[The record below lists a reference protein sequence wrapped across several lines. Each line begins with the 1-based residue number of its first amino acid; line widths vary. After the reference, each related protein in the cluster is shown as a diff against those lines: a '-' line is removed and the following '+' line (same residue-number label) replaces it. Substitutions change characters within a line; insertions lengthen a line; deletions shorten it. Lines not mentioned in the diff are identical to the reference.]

1 MKTRF
6 RIRSVLAVAVGALVL
21 AASVQADDGGSIAAA
36 IREAKQGRGQGE
48 GNAAP
53 PRQSAPPPSR
63 APPVRAAA
71 PVAGVPRPVSPGCSD
86 RHGSG
91 NGWPVEGRGSPR
103 YSRSLPPVNNAAS
116 APAPSRTVVQRRGDS
131 GVIGTTIERNFD
143 RGGGG
148 NGGSYQGNRRPPR
161 YVSNLPGG
169 YRQYNW
175 NGRPYYNH
183 GGHWYRPYGSR
194 YVVVGAPFGL
204 FVNYLPGYYS
214 SFWFGS
220 TRYYYADDTYYL
232 YEPPRRGY
240 VVTRSPYG
248 DDQDEEVATDLDEDL
263 FVYPAK
269 GQSEQQQADDR
280 YDCHRWAADQTHYD
294 PVDSNYNAD
303 QRADY
308 LRAMTACL
316 TGRGYSVK

>member
-1 MKTRF
+1 MSTRF
-6 RIRSVLAVAVGALVL
+6 RIQVVLAAAVSALVL
-21 AASVQADDGGSIAAA
+21 SSAVNAGPLGDVV
-36 IREAKQGRGQGE
+36 REAKGDSDSSSP
-48 GNAAP
+48 AP
-53 PRQSAPPPSR
+53 RQSAPRQSAPRQSAPRQSAPP
-63 APPVRAAA
+63 
-71 PVAGVPRPVSPGCSD
+71 SD
-86 RHGSG
+86 RGSFRRESRGESGPVG
-91 NGWPVEGRGSPR
+91 NV
-103 YSRSLPPVNNAAS
+103 
-116 APAPSRTVVQRRGDS
+116 
-131 GVIGTTIERNFD
+131 IERNFERRDD
-143 RGGGG
+143 RQGGQSGG
-148 NGGSYQGNRRPPR
+148 PGRGSSSGSVVQQRRGERGPVGSVIERNFERRDDSRGYRPRTPR

-169 YRQYNW
+169 YRQYHW

-194 YVVVGAPFGL
+194 YVVVGAPYGL

-232 YEPPRRGY
+232 YEPARRGY

-248 DDQDEEVATDLDEDL
+248 DDQDEEYSDDGSDEDL
-263 FVYPAK
+263 YVYPSR

-280 YDCHRWAADQTHYD
+280 YECHRWAADQTQYD
-294 PVDSNYNAD
+294 PVDSNYDAD

>member
-1 MKTRF
+1 MNTKFRF
-6 RIRSVLAVAVGALVL
+6 RALLAATVGALAL
-21 AASVQADDGGSIAAA
+21 ASAAQAGPISDA
-36 IREAKQGRGQGE
+36 IREAQRE
-48 GNAAP
+48 GDQSSALAP
-53 PRQSAPPPSR
+53 APRQSAPR
-63 APPVRAAA
+63 Q
-71 PVAGVPRPVSPGCSD
+71 
-86 RHGSG
+86 
-91 NGWPVEGRGSPR
+91 
-103 YSRSLPPVNNAAS
+103 S
-116 APAPSRTVVQRRGDS
+116 APAPSVDRGGNRGGNRGESRGERGPVGNVIERNFDRRDGRDGRGGGESRGPQSPGTVVQRRGDR
-131 GVIGTTIERNFD
+131 GPIGNVIERNFD
-143 RGGGG
+143 RGGNG
-148 NGGSYQGNRRPPR
+148 NGGGYQGNRRPPR

-169 YRQYNW
+169 YRQYSW
-175 NGRPYYNH
+175 NGRPYYNY

-220 TRYYYADDTYYL
+220 TRYFYADDTYYT
-232 YEPPRRGY
+232 YEPERRGY

-248 DDQDEEVATDLDEDL
+248 DDRDEDSSQDQDEDL

-280 YDCHRWAADQTHYD
+280 YDCHRWSADQTHYD
-294 PVDSNYNAD
+294 PVDSSYDAD
-303 QRADY
+303 KRADY

>member
-1 MKTRF
+1 
-6 RIRSVLAVAVGALVL
+6 
-21 AASVQADDGGSIAAA
+21 
-36 IREAKQGRGQGE
+36 
-48 GNAAP
+48 
-53 PRQSAPPPSR
+53 
-63 APPVRAAA
+63 
-71 PVAGVPRPVSPGCSD
+71 
-86 RHGSG
+86 
-91 NGWPVEGRGSPR
+91 
-103 YSRSLPPVNNAAS
+103 VNNAAP
-116 APAPSRTVVQRRGDS
+116 APAPSGAVVQRRGDR
-131 GVIGTTIERNFD
+131 GAIGNVLERNFD
-143 RGGGG
+143 RGGGGNGG

-183 GGHWYRPYGSR
+183 GGQWYRPYGSSYR
-194 YVVVGAPFGL
+194 VVGAPFGL

-214 SFWFGS
+214 SFYFGN
-220 TRYYYADDTYYL
+220 TRYFYADDTYYM
-232 YEPPRRGY
+232 YEPARRGY
-240 VVTRSPYG
+240 VVTRSPYD
-248 DDQDEEVATDLDEDL
+248 DDQEVEASTDLDEDL

-294 PVDSNYNAD
+294 PVDSDYDAD

>member
-1 MKTRF
+1 MNTRF
-6 RIRSVLAVAVGALVL
+6 RILGFLTATIGALAVASA
-21 AASVQADDGGSIAAA
+21 VQAGPLSDTIRKADGNDSSDS
-36 IREAKQGRGQGE
+36 
-48 GNAAP
+48 AP
-53 PRQSAPPPSR
+53 APRQSAPR
-63 APPVRAAA
+63 E
-71 PVAGVPRPVSPGCSD
+71 
-86 RHGSG
+86 
-91 NGWPVEGRGSPR
+91 NRGSSRGDRGDRGESRGAPR
-103 YSRSLPPVNNAAS
+103 YSRSAPPVNNAA
-116 APAPSRTVVQRRGDS
+116 PAQGPSGAVVQRRGDR
-131 GVIGTTIERNFD
+131 GVIGSTIERNFD
-143 RGGGG
+143 RRGGG

-169 YRQYNW
+169 YRQYSW

-194 YVVVGAPFGL
+194 YVVVGAPYGL

-220 TRYYYADDTYYL
+220 TRYFYADDTYYT
-232 YEPPRRGY
+232 YEPARRGY
-240 VVTRSPYG
+240 VVTHSPYG
-248 DDQDEEVATDLDEDL
+248 DDQEDEVSSDLDEDV

-280 YDCHRWAADQTHYD
+280 YECHRWAADQTHYD
-294 PVDSNYNAD
+294 PVDSDYDAD

>member
-1 MKTRF
+1 MNTRF
-6 RIRSVLAVAVGALVL
+6 RIRAVFAATVGALAL
-21 AASVQADDGGSIAAA
+21 ASVAQAGPISDA
-36 IREAKQGRGQGE
+36 IRDAQRE
-48 GNAAP
+48 GDQSSAP
-53 PRQSAPPPSR
+53 APAPRQSAPRQS
-63 APPVRAAA
+63 APRQSA
-71 PVAGVPRPVSPGCSD
+71 PRQSAPRQ
-86 RHGSG
+86 
-91 NGWPVEGRGSPR
+91 
-103 YSRSLPPVNNAAS
+103 S
-116 APAPSRTVVQRRGDS
+116 APAPSADRGGNRGSTGNVIERNFERREGRSGGESRAPQSSGTVVQRRGDR
-131 GVIGTTIERNFD
+131 GVIGNTIERNFD

-148 NGGSYQGNRRPPR
+148 NGGGYQGNRRPPR

-183 GGHWYRPYGSR
+183 GGRWYRPYGSR

-214 SFWFGS
+214 SFWFGD
-220 TRYYYADDTYYL
+220 TRYFYADDTYYT
-232 YEPPRRGY
+232 YEPARRGY

-248 DDQDEEVATDLDEDL
+248 DDRDEEYADEQDEDL

-294 PVDSNYNAD
+294 PVDSSYDAD

>member
-1 MKTRF
+1 MNTRF
-6 RIRSVLAVAVGALVL
+6 RIRAVLAATVGALAIVS
-21 AASVQADDGGSIAAA
+21 AAQAGPISEA
-36 IREAKQGRGQGE
+36 IRDANRESDQSSAPAP
-48 GNAAP
+48 AARE
-53 PRQSAPPPSR
+53 PRQSAPRQS
-63 APPVRAAA
+63 APRQ
-71 PVAGVPRPVSPGCSD
+71 
-86 RHGSG
+86 
-91 NGWPVEGRGSPR
+91 
-103 YSRSLPPVNNAAS
+103 S
-116 APAPSRTVVQRRGDS
+116 APAPAAGHGGNRGESRGERGAAGNVIERNFDRREGRESRNGGESRGSPSGTVVQRRGDR
-131 GVIGTTIERNFD
+131 GPIGNTIERNFD

-148 NGGSYQGNRRPPR
+148 GGNGGNYQGSRRPPR

-183 GGHWYRPYGSR
+183 GGQWYRPYGSR

-204 FVNYLPGYYS
+204 FVNFLPGYYS

-220 TRYYYADDTYYL
+220 TRYFYADDTYYT
-232 YEPPRRGY
+232 YEPARRGY

-248 DDQDEEVATDLDEDL
+248 DDRDEESSQDLDEDL
-263 FVYPAK
+263 FVYPAR
-269 GQSEQQQADDR
+269 GQSEQQQANDR
-280 YDCHRWAADQTHYD
+280 YECHRWAADQAHYD
-294 PVDSNYNAD
+294 PVDSDYNAD